1 VSNGCHEEPL
11 FILSR
16 LEQLNDLVAFK
27 RAFLTQLLFVAS
39 IFGAFSV
46 GGVVAL
52 LVSERRDRLRGF
64 LFGSLCLAS
73 LAFIVAATLDAILL
87 PAMGRT
93 PPARTPAE
101 AHALLG
107 LSEVAIWNVI
117 VGAALLLISIGAFG
131 FAFSRRLGWM
141 IAFVSALAIAGI
153 IVSAFHLTRVL
164 G

>member
-1 VSNGCHEEPL
+1 
-11 FILSR
+11 
-16 LEQLNDLVAFK
+16 LEQLNDLIAFK

-52 LVSERRDRLRGF
+52 LVNEKRDRLRNF
-64 LFGSLCLAS
+64 LFASLCLAS

-87 PAMGRT
+87 PAMGRA

-107 LSEVAIWNVI
+107 LSEVAIWSVM
-117 VGAALLLISIGAFG
+117 VGALLLMIAIGGFG

-141 IAFVSALAIAGI
+141 IALVSALAVAGL
-153 IVSAFHLTRVL
+153 VASALHLLRVL